1 MRGSRICILIV
12 VAVSLLFAVD
22 AFVLPSV
29 TPELKTKASEYYNNE
44 CKGCHRWARKFAAPP
59 MKDNVAQYA
68 EDPQGLV
75 RYLMKPEPK
84 HPDQWEPMEI
94 APMDSAE
101 AKMMAAWLL
110 YILKHPDDA
119 GRPK

>member
-29 TPELKTKASEYYNNE
+29 TPELKAKASEYYNNE

-59 MKDNVAQYA
+59 MKDNVVQYA

-75 RYLMKPEPK
+75 RYLMKPGALFPEQIGMRSCIYEFK
-84 HPDQWEPMEI
+84 N
-94 APMDSAE
+94 
-101 AKMMAAWLL
+101 
-110 YILKHPDDA
+110 
-119 GRPK
+119 

>member
-12 VAVSLLFAVD
+12 VAVSLLSAVD

-29 TPELKTKASEYYNNE
+29 TPELKKNASEYYNNE

-75 RYLMKPEPK
+75 RYLMKPELK

-94 APMDSAE
+94 APMDTSE
-101 AKMMAAWLL
+101 AKMMAAWLS
-110 YILKHPDDA
+110 YILKPPDDA

>member
-59 MKDNVAQYA
+59 MRDNVANYA
-68 EDPQGLV
+68 ENPEGLV
-75 RYLMKPEPK
+75 RYLMHPTPQHPEEWPA
-84 HPDQWEPMEI
+84 MEI
-94 APMDSAE
+94 TPLTE
-101 AKMMAAWLL
+101 EQAKMMTAWLL
-110 YILKHPDDA
+110 YILKNPDDP